1 MALGISAASCVSS
14 DSGTASALRSG
25 SANASRRPD
34 FEGAFRA
41 AGEIVKFNAEALGEL
56 DEQRGSDS
64 ALIVFDQVEVAGGN
78 AELGGERLL

>member
-1 MALGISAASCVSS
+1 MGVSAASCVSS
-14 DSGTASALRSG
+14 DSGHRFSAEERIGERLAQAG
-25 SANASRRPD
+25 

-41 AGEIVKFNAEALGEL
+41 AGEVVKFDAETLGEL

-78 AELGGERLL
+78 AKLGGEGLL